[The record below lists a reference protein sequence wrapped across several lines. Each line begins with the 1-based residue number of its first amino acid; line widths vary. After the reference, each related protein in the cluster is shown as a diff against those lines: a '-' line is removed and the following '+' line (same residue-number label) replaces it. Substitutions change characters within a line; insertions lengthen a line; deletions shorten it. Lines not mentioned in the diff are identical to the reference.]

1 MPNENLSI
9 GTWHILIGTNLI
21 FSISRIA
28 SERLVGSEWERP
40 RLEFWPFSGPFRVQ
54 KIIFS
59 FRKIFSQYSV
69 PYRTRNPWHSEH

>member
-1 MPNENLSI
+1 MGECDWLQRPAAAAADSNGCLRPRGFHGRLA
-9 GTWHILIGTNLI
+9 GTVRPVCAYGCESGT
-21 FSISRIA
+21 
-28 SERLVGSEWERP
+28 

-69 PYRTRNPWHSEH
+69 PY